1 METESDSSIE
11 AHFGERGGL
20 EGWKIVGMVLKPTN
34 FFHLFFLF
42 TIHFSALC
50 MSRLVNLDSGMLTG
64 MRCAH
69 YNDMIIMGGWL
80 ASFHFVPST
89 HEII

>member
-20 EGWKIVGMVLKPTN
+20 EGWKIVGMVVKPTN
-34 FFHLFFLF
+34 FLPLVFLVYNSF
-42 TIHFSALC
+42 LC
-50 MSRLVNLDSGMLTG
+50 SLYFGMLTG

-69 YNDMIIMGGWL
+69 YNDMIIMGGC
-80 ASFHFVPST
+80 
-89 HEII
+89 